1 MVDRQRGEW
10 WRVGRPDLRWR
21 TVGKGVSQHSLWMHV
36 RLLDTDPLRTRP
48 HLNSDGPWV
57 EVGGPQTLGGK
68 GVGVSTATATVA
80 VILLLVGLLWLLLL
94 RVLLV
99 LLMS

>member
-21 TVGKGVSQHSLWMHV
+21 TVGKGIGQHSLRTQV
-36 RLLDTDPLRTRP
+36 RLLDTDPLGTRP
-48 HLNSDGPWV
+48 HLNSDGPGV
-57 EVGGPQTLGGK
+57 EVGGPQTLSGK
-68 GVGVSTATATVA
+68 GVGGFTVTAIIA
-80 VILLLVGLLWLLLL
+80 VILLLVELLWLLLL

-99 LLMS
+99 LLLS